1 MEFHVKS
8 EVIHIN
14 VATTA
19 KLWEIV
25 TNKLRADQGFAL
37 ATLNLDHLVKLS
49 NSKNFRKAYAK
60 QDLIVAD
67 GNPIVWLSHL
77 AHKPVTLI
85 PGSEL
90 ILPLAQLAAKEHIKL
105 ALVGSTVA
113 TLQKA
118 ALSLLEQVPDLNI
131 TTTIAPPFGFDPT
144 GLAADAILTDLANSG
159 AGLCFVALGAPKQ
172 EAFAAHGRNAVP
184 NMGFVSIGAGL
195 DFIAGQQARA
205 PRWVR
210 KLALEWLWRMVSS
223 PIRLGPRYLRC
234 ILILPRLVINALRL
248 R

>member
-8 EVIHIN
+8 AVIHIN

-19 KLWEIV
+19 KLWKIV
-25 TNKLRADQGFAL
+25 TKKLRSGQGFAL

-49 NSKNFRKAYAK
+49 QSKSFREAYAQ
-60 QDLIVAD
+60 QDIVVAD

-77 AHKPVTLI
+77 AHRPVTLI

-90 ILPLAQLAAKEHIKL
+90 ILPLARLAAKERIKL
-105 ALVGSTVA
+105 ALVGSTEE

-118 ALSLLEQVPDLNI
+118 ALGLLEHIPDLRI
-131 TTTIAPPFGFDPT
+131 TTTIAPPFGFNPT
-144 GLAADAILTDLANSG
+144 GSAADAILTDLDNSG

-172 EAFAAHGRNAVP
+172 ETFAAHGRIAIP
-184 NMGFVSIGAGL
+184 SMGFVSIGAGL
-195 DFIAGQQARA
+195 DFIAGKQTRA
-205 PRWVR
+205 PKWVR
-210 KLALEWLWRMVSS
+210 KFALEWLWRMISN
-223 PIRLGPRYLRC
+223 PARLGPRYIRC
-234 ILILPRLVINALRL
+234 ILIMPMLVIKALRL